1 MARDEMEESL
11 MRKVLLACSVAL
23 TALAVAGPAW
33 ADDDRGRH
41 GAIESLSAK
50 PSFVTGGDVL
60 VAIDVPR
67 SVSLSRVEVE
77 LNGDDVT
84 NAFSPSADDP
94 RRLVGLVDGLLLGR
108 NELSASE
115 DRSWGRDREFGDLT
129 LRNHPASGPL
139 FSGPYQTPF
148 ICRTTESGLDA
159 PTDPVTCSAPTRVS
173 WFYRATNNSFK
184 PLANPTDRPADLV
197 QTTTRSGETVDYVV
211 RVESGVINRSVY
223 HWAVLAAGGETGNG
237 WNDRLVHEFGGG
249 CGTGYHQGVLPQS
262 SVLDNAVLSQGYAK
276 ASSTLNVF
284 QTTCN
289 DVLSAETLMMV
300 KERIVEGLLAPPVWT
315 MGWGGSGGAIQQ
327 LMIAENY
334 PGLLDGLV
342 PSATFQDSQLAE
354 PPDCR
359 LLNRYFAGAGAALT
373 GAQRLAIS
381 GYRNALTCTAWD
393 LLFANVIVAEAG
405 CDPVV
410 PVALRYNAVTNPTGA
425 RCTLWDSLVNV
436 WGRDPAT
443 GFARRSLDNVGV
455 QYGLRA
461 LQEGAITVDRFLDLN
476 ERIGGYDD
484 DGNPR
489 PERAVADP
497 RALRTAYR
505 TGRIVL
511 GHGGLG
517 DVPILDIRTYTDN
530 VVDIHTYIHSYV
542 VRERLRENTGSA
554 SNQVMWR
561 AAPTSSGP
569 MTAQARV
576 TMAQWLD
583 NIAADDSRQS
593 SSKTVLRAKP
603 REAVDACWDPAGQ
616 RIDDPAEID
625 ATGPCTQLYPPAS
638 TPRMRAGAP
647 LESAVIKCRLRRV
660 RLSDYGVAFT
670 PEQAERLRAV
680 FPDGVC
686 DYGERGVGQR
696 RMKDTWLSYGS

>member
-1 MARDEMEESL
+1 
-11 MRKVLLACSVAL
+11 MRKVLLACSVCLLAL
-23 TALAVAGPAW
+23 VAAGPAW
-33 ADDDRGRH
+33 ADDDDDGNR

-50 PSFVTGGDVL
+50 PSYVTGGDVL

-67 SVSLSRVEVE
+67 SVSLNRVEVD
-77 LNGDDVT
+77 LNGQDVT
-84 NAFSPSADDP
+84 DAFSASADDP
-94 RRLVGLVDGLLLGR
+94 RRLVGLVEGLRLGS
-108 NELSASE
+108 NELTASE
-115 DRSWGRDREFGDLT
+115 DRSGGRDREFGDLR
-129 LRNHPASGPL
+129 LRNHPVSGPL

-148 ICRTTESGLDA
+148 ICRTTASGLDA

-173 WFYRATNNSFK
+173 WFYRATNNTFK
-184 PLANPTDRPADLV
+184 PLANATDRPADLV

-211 RVESGVINRSVY
+211 RIESGVINRSVY

-237 WNDRLVHEFGGG
+237 WNDRLVYEFGGG
-249 CGTGYHQGVLPQS
+249 CGTGYHQGVLSPN

-276 ASSTLNVF
+276 ASSTLNVM
-284 QTTCN
+284 QTACN

-300 KERIVEGLLAPPVWT
+300 KEHVVESLLAPPVWT

-342 PSATFQDSQLAE
+342 PSATFQDSQLAD

-359 LLNRYFAGAGAALT
+359 LLNRYFAGPGATLT
-373 GAQRLAIS
+373 PAQRLAIS
-381 GYRNALTCTAWD
+381 GYRAAGSCNLWD
-393 LLFANVIVAEAG
+393 VAFANVIVAEAG
-405 CDPVV
+405 CDPAV

-425 RCTLWDSLVNV
+425 RCTLWDGTVNI

-461 LQEGAITVDRFLDLN
+461 LQEGAITVDQFLDLN
-476 ERIGGYDD
+476 ERVGGYDN
-484 DGNPR
+484 DGRPR
-489 PERAVADP
+489 AERSVADP
-497 RALRTAYR
+497 RALEIAYR

-511 GHGGLG
+511 GNGGLG

-530 VVDIHTYIHSYV
+530 LGDFHTYIHSYI
-542 VRERLRENTGSA
+542 VRERLRETIGSA
-554 SNQVMWR
+554 ANQVMWR
-561 AAPTSSGP
+561 AAPTSSGA
-569 MTAQARV
+569 MTTAARV
-576 TMAQWLD
+576 TMAAWLD

-593 SSKTVLRAKP
+593 SRKKLLRAKP
-603 REAVDACWDPAGQ
+603 LEAVDACWNLAGQ

-625 ATGPCTQLYPPAS
+625 ATGPCTQLYPPAA
-638 TPRMRAGAP
+638 TPRLRAGSP

-660 RLSDYGVAFT
+660 RRSEYGVPFT
-670 PEQAERLRAV
+670 AEQAERLRTV

-696 RMKDTWLSYGS
+696 RMKETWLSYGD